1 MKGSVVSWMQ
11 SYLDDRRQCIHINNT
26 QLDEVHLKYGFPQGS
41 CIGPFGFKLYTK
53 PLTLMAKQHNI
64 NIHLYADDTQLYTTF
79 KPEESEEAMDRL
91 EQCIEDIRK
100 WMASHYLKLND
111 SNTEFMIFGSPH
123 DTTKV
128 TAWTVSVGDTEIFPP
143 SSARNI
149 GAFLDPELNMRS
161 HINNTIRACYAQLRP
176 VAQIRRY
183 LTTEAASKLYHAFIT
198 SRLDNMNSLLYKL
211 LDYQI
216 HRLQL
221 VQNSTARLI
230 KKLKRNSEDI
240 SDTSEELHW
249 LPVEYRIKYKILLLM
264 FKCHVQI
271 APSYLTDLTKPYIP
285 GREGLRCSMQQ
296 LVGEGP
302 KTQKTYRDRAF
313 SMCGPK
319 LWNKLPLELRQK
331 CSVESVKK
339 GLKTHLFKEAYNI

>member
-1 MKGSVVSWMQ
+1 
-11 SYLDDRRQCIHINNT
+11 
-26 QLDEVHLKYGFPQGS
+26 
-41 CIGPFGFKLYTK
+41 
-53 PLTLMAKQHNI
+53 
-64 NIHLYADDTQLYTTF
+64 
-79 KPEESEEAMDRL
+79 
-91 EQCIEDIRK
+91 
-100 WMASHYLKLND
+100 
-111 SNTEFMIFGSPH
+111 MIFGSPH

-128 TAWTVSVGDTEIFPP
+128 TAWTVSIGDTEIFP
-143 SSARNI
+143 SSSVRNI

-183 LTTEAASKLYHAFIT
+183 LTTEAASKLCHAFIT

-221 VQNSTARLI
+221 VQNNTARLI

-240 SDTSEELHW
+240 SDTLEELHW
-249 LPVEYRIKYKILLLM
+249 LPVEHRIKYKILLLM

-285 GREGLRCSMQQ
+285 GREGLRSSTQQ
-296 LVGEGP
+296 LHDEGP
-302 KTQKTYRDRAF
+302 KTQKNYGDRAF

-331 CSVESVKK
+331 CSVESFKK
-339 GLKTHLFKEAYNI
+339 GLKTHLFKDAYNI